1 MRTDARW
8 WLALGCLATT
18 ALAQRRVPFEFDGG
32 LARVPP
38 QTQQKRTALE
48 AALPAWQE
56 LPASLQ
62 TLDSAPAGVTTP
74 TTQLWVF
81 AEVKAQFLRAVDAGV
96 APMVWPAPTLC
107 ARSASFTAPTT
118 TLLAPGASVTCQMRE
133 AAVRQPLT
141 AVTLATCVDQEEPE
155 RFVSASR
162 VPAGLSQ
169 SALNSFV
176 DQRTNTLEQQLGLA
190 GAGLAL
196 VPVRQGVLPPDWVPT
211 MRSVLWKVRGADTAR
226 LAATRTAFQNSITIL
241 TTDAPCFH
249 SMSGPQLRADLQ
261 TMVAELNAVEAHI
274 AQVIAQGTA
283 AAAQQRQCLVNRGR
297 TRPTLPVPAL
307 TDEEREFVAFWLGGV
322 YWRMRGAGLLQLGST
337 QNARTYFARRP
348 FREIARLANGT
359 AVGERAAD
367 ALYCGLFDGW
377 GSWMD
382 MGTSMNPSGPAEDN
396 QDMYDDLVGMTNRGR
411 EQVAAKTLATSPCFL
426 LNVSGNKHAEEQLR
440 DSNYDT
446 QALFAG
452 GLQMGPCYLYSL
464 NPLQN
469 FNWYTTAQAQAPY
482 SGFLE
487 GFTALGEFCTGAALG
502 LGLTKSLLNGTP
514 TGQPPTNACG
524 TRQCG
529 VDACGVSCGA
539 CVGGLACDAAGQ
551 CVNGAGGGTAG
562 GSAGGASGGAATAG
576 GSAGGSSGGSAAA
589 GGTAGGSSGGSSTAG
604 GSATQEGAM
613 PSTGCGCS
621 SGAVNGLLLPGLLF
635 LCRRRAPR
643 VRTKPDAPR
652 GIAVHVSCRG
662 DGVAERRRLV
672 RLGCP
677 GGGGH
682 GQEELE
688 EARSGRRRA
697 RGTGAHRSSRA
708 DPRLAWPAAELEVTH
723 RTRRGRP
730 GHHRHRPHRNRDANH
745 GAVFVAQQ
753 LPADLER
760 PTSAR
765 RGHRGVRPLPFRGVS
780 FGGVGAE
787 VQVELHEATAPSAI
801 RLSVRDAVAALDHPD
816 RRKDRRT
823 APQQNETQREHD
835 ASKQRA
841 NGHGHLHRTA
851 PGEWFQTWNPAHS
864 PALNVSPRN

>member
-1 MRTDARW
+1 MEPHMRTDARW

-32 LARVPP
+32 LARVPA

-604 GSATQEGAM
+604 GSPGTAGGSSGGSATAGGSSGGAATAGGTSGGSATQEGAM

-652 GIAVHVSCRG
+652 GIGAPSQPHSTLEAPSPTT
-662 DGVAERRRLV
+662 DGRTRV
-672 RLGCP
+672 P
-677 GGGGH
+677 G
-682 GQEELE
+682 
-688 EARSGRRRA
+688 AKGRRASRLPETPTHHGNA
-697 RGTGAHRSSRA
+697 PPRG
-708 DPRLAWPAAELEVTH
+708 
-723 RTRRGRP
+723 
-730 GHHRHRPHRNRDANH
+730 
-745 GAVFVAQQ
+745 
-753 LPADLER
+753 
-760 PTSAR
+760 AR
-765 RGHRGVRPLPFRGVS
+765 RGVRARLARLPDGLEPRV
-780 FGGVGAE
+780 
-787 VQVELHEATAPSAI
+787 
-801 RLSVRDAVAALDHPD
+801 RRDAPGGPL
-816 RRKDRRT
+816 
-823 APQQNETQREHD
+823 
-835 ASKQRA
+835 RA
-841 NGHGHLHRTA
+841 RLG
-851 PGEWFQTWNPAHS
+851 
-864 PALNVSPRN
+864 